1 MAQQTL
7 VKQARRLQRSAR
19 VRDYLTVWVVV
30 LLMSGQGF
38 RHLLGLPA
46 YGVLSVLTVVAVA
59 VTFHTTRK
67 RLNVPFL
74 IAAFV
79 GLAALSVTWSG
90 TRTVSALAVGVLLAT
105 TYIAVA
111 TVRGASSAR
120 FMELLYRGMQ
130 ISLFAGVAFEVVVAF
145 IIRTPVLPLFRDLSE
160 IDGVDDG
167 VSAIEWSDNL
177 LLAGGPIQ
185 GFVGNRNPFGTIAL
199 FAAVLAIVLV
209 LEGRIKRTD
218 AWATAMAAFSV
229 HLLTLSATV
238 TVSIIYLSGLLLAAL
253 VIRSVREP
261 FKRPLSFATLALT
274 AVAGVLTIKFRDE
287 IFALVDRGPDA
298 TNRTAIWDEVVHFA
312 AQRPE
317 GWGYV
322 GYWPVWEH
330 PYSSI
335 SEQANKFASHSH
347 NAYLDAWLQL
357 GLVGLALLLV
367 MVVVLFGSMWRLVE
381 RADRA
386 DTYIPIAWAL
396 LTAALVLQ
404 ALTESRLLV
413 EGGWY
418 LLVALYCTGPQLF
431 KLTMVDPDLVH
442 SAAAIEAPLDQAPS
456 ERLE

>member
-1 MAQQTL
+1 MAQHTL
-7 VKQARRLQRSAR
+7 VHFVRRVKTSAR

-46 YGVLSVLTVVAVA
+46 YGVLCALTVAAVAVA
-59 VTFHTTRK
+59 FHSTRRK
-67 RLNVPFL
+67 LDVPFL

-79 GLAALSVTWSG
+79 GLAALSVLWSA
-90 TRTVSALAVGVLLAT
+90 TRTVSALAVVVLLVT

-111 TVRGASSAR
+111 TVRGASSGR
-120 FMELLYRGMQ
+120 FLELLFRGFQ
-130 ISLFAGVAFEVVVAF
+130 ISLFLGLAFEVAVAL
-145 IIRTPVLPLFRDLSE
+145 IIRKPVLPLFRDLSSIE
-160 IDGVDDG
+160 GVDDG
-167 VSAIEWSDNL
+167 VAAIEWSENL
-177 LLAGGPIQ
+177 LLSGGPIQ

-199 FAAVLAIVLV
+199 FAAVLAVVLW
-209 LEGRIKRTD
+209 LEGRIKRAD
-218 AWATAMAAFSV
+218 AWVTVAAASAV

-238 TVSIIYLSGLLLAAL
+238 TVSILFLGGLMIAAFA
-253 VIRSVREP
+253 IRAVREP
-261 FKRPLSFATLALT
+261 LKRPLSFMTLAFT

-287 IFALVDRGPDA
+287 IFGMVDRGPDA
-298 TNRTAIWDEVVHFA
+298 TNRTAIWEAVVQFA

-335 SEQANKFASHSH
+335 SEEANKFAAHSH

-381 RADRA
+381 RAGRT

-413 EGGWY
+413 EGGWF

-431 KLTMVDPDLVH
+431 KLTIVDPELVH
-442 SAAAIEAPLDQAPS
+442 SAAAIEAPPGPNPS
-456 ERLE
+456 EPRE

>member
-177 LLAGGPIQ
+177 LLTGGPIQ